1 MYKTNEIISLRQHGG
16 VDHIIVTKRF
26 QEEMNSLMKEM
37 NERKLVKKKPNV
49 IRELISKIFVI
60 KDSFKKDDVQH
71 KSFWK
76 TFFFQL

>member
-1 MYKTNEIISLRQHGG
+1 MYKTNEIISLKQHGG

-37 NERKLVKKKPNV
+37 NERKLVKKKLNV
-49 IRELISKIFVI
+49 ISSKIFVI

-71 KSFWK
+71 KSSWK
-76 TFFFQL
+76 TFVF